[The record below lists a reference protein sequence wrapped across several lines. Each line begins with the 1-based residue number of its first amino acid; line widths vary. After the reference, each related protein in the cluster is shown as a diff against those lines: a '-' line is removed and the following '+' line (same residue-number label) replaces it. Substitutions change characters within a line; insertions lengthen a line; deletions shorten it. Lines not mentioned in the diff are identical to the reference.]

1 MFCVGGVHDAEA
13 HGYCEMSVYY
23 AIILLD
29 LMDGDIFHDG
39 SFFIAVIGVALVPG
53 GHGRFFELNTGLIG
67 LLI

>member
-1 MFCVGGVHDAEA
+1 
-13 HGYCEMSVYY
+13 MSVYY

-39 SFFIAVIGVALVPG
+39 SFLIAVIGVALVPG
-53 GHGRFFELNTGLIG
+53 GHRRFFELNTGLIG